1 MNEFVARNGLIAL
14 DSSSISGPLTVSGS
28 NLTVSAPGFYNTT
41 FRNASQSVYNTYEPA
56 GYNSWIIGVE
66 TDYFA
71 VYSGRNIF
79 YLNRSRSN
87 GNSYLNSDYFR
98 FGAAD
103 TATAQVDIAGSSTA
117 RASLRIRSGSAP
129 TSPNDGDI
137 WNSGSVLYLKSG
149 LNTSGSSV
157 ISGSL
162 TITEGITGSFFG
174 TSSWAQNAATAS
186 SADSFLVRGT
196 LTAQTIVVQT
206 ITSSIDFVTGSTKF
220 GSLSSDRHQFTGSVS
235 ISGSSPLLQLGSTT
249 FVGDST
255 NPAITLGST
264 SNGIYLD
271 SNRVFFKAGGSF
283 AGGFSST
290 GLQGNQIQIRNDFFN
305 DLTTAMYIPYR
316 LNAIGLL
323 GGLGGNSAGDIT
335 LITSGSS
342 RLFVSSSGNIG
353 IGTTTPAASLDV
365 SGSARVSGTL
375 TLTPGASDNAIVI
388 NNGGYIKYGTTVLVR
403 GSATSYSVLDSSYTS
418 KFLLTWGG
426 ASSFFNT
433 GGNYIFNG
441 ITANASAMVQIDST
455 TQGFLPPRMTT
466 VQRDAIASPA
476 TGLSVYNTT
485 TLANNTYNGT
495 AWLSEVNLTAAGRLL
510 LGGAVESTFLLD
522 VSGSARVNGNM
533 TVTGSIIAT
542 RGISGSFSGSYAGDG
557 SQLTGIVV
565 SAAST
570 ASYVNTLN
578 QNVLVTGGVS
588 ASSYLY
594 SELDITAQQ
603 NLRSVN
609 SSGDEGGEIF
619 LNKAVTNTTL
629 NGGVTID
636 VWQNRLRFFEQG
648 GTARGYYIDI
658 SNGGA
663 GVSTNLVGGGG
674 STSPGG
680 SNTQIQYNNGGAFGG
695 VPVLTYDGTTLRATG
710 SFTGSLVGS
719 LLGTASFATTASSAD
734 NFTVRGT
741 LTAQTIVAQTITSST
756 DYVSGSTIFGNTLSN
771 THQFTGSV
779 NITGSLLLN
788 GSPVV
793 TGQIVLTAGGGWPSI
808 TSGSNA
814 PILTE
819 TPTNRVNYYYIGF
832 PDTIQTF
839 ANWSMPMPSDYNG
852 GTITAV
858 FYWAAGSASTNSV
871 RWGLQARA
879 FADSDALDQAFGTAQ
894 EVTDANQANDDVNIS
909 AATPA
914 ITIGGTPAAS
924 NFVQFR
930 AYRNPADAAD
940 NLAATA
946 ELLSI
951 KITYTRA

>member
-14 DSSSISGPLTVSGS
+14 DSSSISGPLTVSSSVSINSG
-28 NLTVSAPGFYNTT
+28 NLTVSAPSFYNTT
-41 FRNASQSVYNTYEPA
+41 FRNAGQSVYNTYEPT
-56 GYNSWIIGVE
+56 GYSSWIIGVE
-66 TDYFA
+66 TQYFLG
-71 VYSGRNIF
+71 YSGRNILVF
-79 YLNRSRSN
+79 SRDRN
-87 GNSYLNSDYFR
+87 HTIGGIDNNYIG
-98 FGAAD
+98 FGHLGP
-103 TATAQVDIAGSSTA
+103 TANVDIAPSSTA

-137 WNSGSVLYLKSG
+137 WNSGSILYLKSG

-235 ISGSSPLLQLGSTT
+235 ISGSSPLLQLGSTVN
-249 FVGDST
+249 VGNFT
-255 NPAITLGST
+255 NPVVTFGSN
-264 SNGIYLD
+264 SSGFYLD
-271 SNRVFFKAGGSF
+271 SDRILIKAGGQF
-283 AGGFSST
+283 AGGFSSD
-290 GLQGNQIQIRNDFFN
+290 GYIAGQVQIQGNTPNN
-305 DLTTAMYIPYR
+305 LTTAMYIPYR

-353 IGTTTPAASLDV
+353 IGTTSPAYQVDVTGQARVQGIFYNTGYNASVQRLGFNSGIAASNLGYIIASSNGVFRLVDAAEADFTRLQFGGTTTSFPALQRTGSALSVVDATGASGSNLLIGTLSDTGQRLQVNGDAFIKGSGATNASYALSIVNNSSIQSVLINNAGQAMFGINTPSGGNVKLETDGVFRAWTNIEVGQFGTLAINTTQLAKTATGADFFQFINNSSHTATVGTYYFLQLRNTVNPTSGNAVVNGLNLNFTINQTGGANGITRGLYVNPTLTAAADWRSIEWSNNATTAPSASWGLYGAGTAPNYLRGNVSIGTLTTGSALTV
-365 SGSARVSGTL
+365 SGSS
-375 TLTPGASDNAIVI
+375 VI
-388 NNGGYIKYGTTVLVR
+388 
-403 GSATSYSVLDSSYTS
+403 
-418 KFLLTWGG
+418 
-426 ASSFFNT
+426 
-433 GGNYIFNG
+433 
-441 ITANASAMVQIDST
+441 
-455 TQGFLPPRMTT
+455 
-466 VQRDAIASPA
+466 
-476 TGLSVYNTT
+476 
-485 TLANNTYNGT
+485 
-495 AWLSEVNLTAAGRLL
+495 
-510 LGGAVESTFLLD
+510 
-522 VSGSARVNGNM
+522 SGSLV
-533 TVTGSIIAT
+533 VTQ
-542 RGISGSFSGSYAGDG
+542 GISGSFSGSYVGDG

-594 SELDITAQQ
+594 SEVDITAQQ

-695 VPVLTYDGTTLRATG
+695 VSVLTYDGTTLRATG

-719 LLGTASFATTASSAD
+719 LLGTASFATTSS
-734 NFTVRGT
+734 FT
-741 LTAQTIVAQTITSST
+741 L
-756 DYVSGSTIFGNTLSN
+756 
-771 THQFTGSV
+771 
-779 NITGSLLLN
+779 NID
-788 GSPVV
+788 
-793 TGQIVLTAGGGWPSI
+793 GG
-808 TSGSNA
+808 
-814 PILTE
+814 
-819 TPTNRVNYYYIGF
+819 
-832 PDTIQTF
+832 
-839 ANWSMPMPSDYNG
+839 
-852 GTITAV
+852 
-858 FYWAAGSASTNSV
+858 FY
-871 RWGLQARA
+871 
-879 FADSDALDQAFGTAQ
+879 
-894 EVTDANQANDDVNIS
+894 
-909 AATPA
+909 
-914 ITIGGTPAAS
+914 
-924 NFVQFR
+924 
-930 AYRNPADAAD
+930 
-940 NLAATA
+940 
-946 ELLSI
+946 
-951 KITYTRA
+951 

>member
-14 DSSSISGPLTVSGS
+14 DSSSISGPFVVTGSVSINSGG
-28 NLTVSAPGFYNTT
+28 LTVSALGFYNTT

-103 TATAQVDIAGSSTA
+103 TATAQVDIAGSSIA

-206 ITSSIDFVTGSTKF
+206 ITSSIDFVTGSTIF
-220 GSLSSDRHQFTGSVS
+220 GNNLSNTHQFTGSVS
-235 ISGSSPLLQLGSTT
+235 ISGSSPLLRLGSTT

-264 SNGIYLD
+264 SNGIFLD
-271 SNRVFFKAGGSF
+271 TNRVLFKAGGSF
-283 AGGFSST
+283 AGGFSSDGILT
-290 GLQGNQIQIRNDFFN
+290 NQILIRNTAPN

-353 IGTTTPAASLDV
+353 IGTTSPAYQVDVTGQARVQGIFYSTGYNISAQRLGFNSGIAASNLGYIIASSNGVFRLVDAAEV
-365 SGSARVSGTL
+365 DFTRLQFGGTTTSFPALQRTGSALSVVDATGASGTNL
-375 TLTPGASDNAIVI
+375 LV
-388 NNGGYIKYGTTVLVR
+388 GTTADGGQRLQVQGTTLLN
-403 GSATSYSVLDSSYTS
+403 GSTAIGGAGLTNSDIILQVNGTNKYVNYNTSYSSGNFYTYQAFGAWDAYGS
-418 KFLLTWGG
+418 DAASGTILAIGG
-426 ASSFFNT
+426 FRTSQW
-433 GGNYIFNG
+433 NG
-441 ITANASAMVQIDST
+441 ITFHSS
-455 TQGFLPPRMTT
+455 GSERM
-466 VQRDAIASPA
+466 R
-476 TGLSVYNTT
+476 
-485 TLANNTYNGT
+485 
-495 AWLSEVNLTAAGRLL
+495 LTAAGRLL
-510 LGGAVESTFLLD
+510 LGTTSESTFLLD
-522 VSGSARVNGNM
+522 VSGSAKVNGNL

-542 RGISGSFSGSYAGDG
+542 QGITASLQGTSSWAQNAVTSSYILQA
-557 SQLTGIVV
+557 V
-565 SAAST
+565 SASFAST
-570 ASYVNTLN
+570 ASFVNTLN
-578 QNVLVTGGVS
+578 QDVLVTGGVS

-594 SELDITAQQ
+594 SGLDVTAQQ

-629 NGGVTID
+629 NGGITID

-695 VPVLTYDGTTLRATG
+695 VSVLTYDGTTLRATG

-719 LLGTASFATTASSAD
+719 LLGTASFATTSS
-734 NFTVRGT
+734 FT
-741 LTAQTIVAQTITSST
+741 L
-756 DYVSGSTIFGNTLSN
+756 
-771 THQFTGSV
+771 
-779 NITGSLLLN
+779 NID
-788 GSPVV
+788 
-793 TGQIVLTAGGGWPSI
+793 GG
-808 TSGSNA
+808 
-814 PILTE
+814 
-819 TPTNRVNYYYIGF
+819 
-832 PDTIQTF
+832 
-839 ANWSMPMPSDYNG
+839 
-852 GTITAV
+852 
-858 FYWAAGSASTNSV
+858 FY
-871 RWGLQARA
+871 
-879 FADSDALDQAFGTAQ
+879 
-894 EVTDANQANDDVNIS
+894 
-909 AATPA
+909 
-914 ITIGGTPAAS
+914 
-924 NFVQFR
+924 
-930 AYRNPADAAD
+930 
-940 NLAATA
+940 
-946 ELLSI
+946 
-951 KITYTRA
+951 